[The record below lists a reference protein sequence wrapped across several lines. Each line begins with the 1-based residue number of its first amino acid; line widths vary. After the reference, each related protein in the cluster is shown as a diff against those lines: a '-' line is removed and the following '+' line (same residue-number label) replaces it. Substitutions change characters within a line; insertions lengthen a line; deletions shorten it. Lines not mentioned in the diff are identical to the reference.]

1 MVHVPRR
8 LLARLPE
15 AVVGVVAATVLV
27 TISAHIT
34 AGPDSRAA
42 DAVQYVLLVLAGGAI
57 ALIRRR
63 PQTAAAIA
71 TAVLC
76 AEVARRYPD
85 GPVWAVGWISLAGVS
100 WQTSRRAALA
110 WAGIMLAAL
119 TLAAVVFGSSG
130 LVLPLIFIGWSA
142 AAILTGDALRD
153 RRERLEALR
162 ERARFLEMTQEEVA
176 LRRVAEERLRIARDL
191 HDSVAHAMATINV
204 QAAAA
209 AHVIDRRPQAAGA
222 ALVAIRRASGEVL
235 EELGAMLSV
244 LRDESQ
250 QADRAPAPG
259 VGQIARL
266 ADSVAGSG
274 LAVELVAE
282 GTAAGVSPA
291 VGTAAYRIVQE
302 SLTNV
307 IRHSTAGK
315 ARVEVVAIGDS
326 GLSVAISD
334 SGPAAAGV
342 TAPAPATGSASAG
355 SGVGIRGMR
364 ERVTSTGGVFHAG
377 HTAQGGFLVRA
388 RWEARS

>member
-1 MVHVPRR
+1 MVRVPP
-8 LLARLPE
+8 RLPE
-15 AVVGVVAATVLV
+15 AAVGVVTATVLV
-27 TISAHIT
+27 TTSAHLS

-42 DAVQYVLLVLAGGAI
+42 DAVQYVLLVLAGGAV
-57 ALIRRR
+57 AMIRRR
-63 PQTAAAIA
+63 PRTAAALA
-71 TAVLC
+71 SFVLC
-76 AEVARRYPD
+76 AEIARRYPD

-100 WQTSRRAALA
+100 WQTSRRTALA

-119 TLAAVVFGSSG
+119 TLAAAVFGSSG
-130 LVLPLIFIGWSA
+130 LVLPLIFLGWSA

-153 RRERLEALR
+153 RRERIEALR
-162 ERARFLEMTQEEVA
+162 ERARFLELTQEEVA

-209 AHVIDRRPQAAGA
+209 AHVIDRRPQAAGE

-266 ADSVAGSG
+266 ADSVAASG
-274 LAVELVAE
+274 LAVEVVDD

-315 ARVEVVAIGDS
+315 ARVEVVAVGDS
-326 GLSVAISD
+326 GLSIAISD
-334 SGPAAAGV
+334 SGPAAAGNR
-342 TAPAPATGSASAG
+342 ATGSASAG

-377 HTAQGGFLVRA
+377 HTAEGGFLVRA

>member
-1 MVHVPRR
+1 VGPDAAVGMVAAIV
-8 LLARLPE
+8 LVAVSARLP
-15 AVVGVVAATVLV
+15 
-27 TISAHIT
+27 
-34 AGPDSRAA
+34 A
-42 DAVQYVLLVLAGGAI
+42 DADHRATDALQYVLLVTAGGAI

-63 PQTAAAIA
+63 PHAAAGLA
-71 TAVLC
+71 TLVLC
-76 AEVARRYPD
+76 AEIARRYPD

-110 WAGIMLAAL
+110 WAAVLLAAL
-119 TLAAVVFGSSG
+119 TLTAMVFGSSG
-130 LVLPLIFIGWSA
+130 LALPLIFIGWSA
-142 AAILTGDALRD
+142 AAILSGNALRD

-176 LRRVAEERLRIARDL
+176 LRRVAEERLRIAREL

-209 AHVIDRRPQAAGA
+209 AHVIDRQPRAAGE
-222 ALVAIRRASGEVL
+222 ALIAIRRASGEVL

-244 LRDESQ
+244 LREESQ

-259 VGQIARL
+259 IGQIARL
-266 ADSVAGSG
+266 VESVAASG
-274 LAVELVAE
+274 LEVEVVGE
-282 GTAAGVSPA
+282 DTAPSELSPA

-302 SLTNV
+302 SLTNI
-307 IRHSTAGK
+307 IRHSKAGR

-326 GLSVAISD
+326 GLAVEISD
-334 SGPAAAGV
+334 DGPASQCPAG
-342 TAPAPATGSASAG
+342 GG
-355 SGVGIRGMR
+355 NGVGIRGMR

-377 HTAQGGFLVRA
+377 HTTHGGFLVRA